1 MDRASILVLEDDEA
15 FRRFLVQALRG
26 AAYSVVDTGDA
37 NEAIALLSGNTGF
50 DLLIAEVVMPLFQP
64 HGISV
69 GNTAMVR
76 RHGIKVI
83 YITGDPGHVPSG
95 FIDARKTPLLGK
107 PFDADILL
115 ATVESALWR
124 PN

>member
-15 FRRFLVQALRG
+15 FRRFLVQTLRG

-37 NEAIALLSGNTGF
+37 NEAVTLLSGGTAF
-50 DLLIAEVVMPLFQP
+50 DLLIAEIVMPLFQP

-69 GNTAMVR
+69 GNIAMVR
-76 RHGIKVI
+76 WHGTKVI

-95 FIDARKTPLLGK
+95 FIDVRRTPILGK

-115 ATVESALWR
+115 AAVESALYR
-124 PN
+124 PK

>member
-37 NEAIALLSGNTGF
+37 NEAIALLSGSTRF
-50 DLLIAEVVMPLFQP
+50 DLLIAEIVMPLFQP

-69 GNTAMVR
+69 GSVAMVR
-76 RHGIKVI
+76 RQGIKVI

-95 FIDARKTPLLGK
+95 FIDVRQTPLLAK

-115 ATVESALWR
+115 TVVESALRR
-124 PN
+124 PK